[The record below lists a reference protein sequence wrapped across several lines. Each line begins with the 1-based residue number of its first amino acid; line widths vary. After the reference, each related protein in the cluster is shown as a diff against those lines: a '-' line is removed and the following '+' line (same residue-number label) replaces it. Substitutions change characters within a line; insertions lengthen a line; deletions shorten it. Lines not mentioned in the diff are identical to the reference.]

1 METMTKDKQYIKDI
15 EPLGSCYSSSG
26 SVCEEIPTQDIN
38 YYINRIQDAITD
50 YSEEHNKEDIYKL
63 SKTRWNAVL
72 IYIYNKVFKPIV
84 IKRETSIIPYKD
96 INLLNQLADYY
107 IFLCNEYNK
116 DVSINGFSK
125 LIGIS
130 YMTLYQWNK
139 RNNRS
144 RCYIDIDNN
153 NYMIAEEEVKTYQ
166 MTYPNNRVIELSNI
180 QHDKLIKKLT
190 AEREQSLKS
199 ITLDGSIP
207 ALALGKIEYAWI
219 EGGLQ
224 QKQAEMLDNYTA
236 PTALLDTY
244 RNGNTSG
251 TQDVV

>member
-116 DVSINGFSK
+116 DVSLNGYCK
-125 LIGIS
+125 MIGLSSVTIHR
-130 YMTLYQWNK
+130 WNNK
-139 RNNRS
+139 RDRS
-144 RCYIDIDNN
+144 RQYIDIDHN
-153 NYMIAEEEVKTYQ
+153 NYVIAEEELKTYRL
-166 MTYPNNRVIELSNI
+166 TYPAARLVELPNTLHGNLK
-180 QHDKLIKKLT
+180 QKLL

-236 PTALLDTY
+236 PTALLDSY
-244 RNGNTSG
+244 RSGNTSE